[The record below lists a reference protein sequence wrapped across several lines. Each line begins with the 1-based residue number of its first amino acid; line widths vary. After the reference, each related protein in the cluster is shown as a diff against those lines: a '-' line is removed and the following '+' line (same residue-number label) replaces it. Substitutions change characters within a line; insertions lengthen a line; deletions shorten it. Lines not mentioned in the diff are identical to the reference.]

1 MKYETHNFKEVRFE
15 LTIPKELNLQ
25 FNGLTNSPILY
36 FFRLEKT

>member
-25 FNGLTNSPILY
+25 FNGLTIHP
-36 FFRLEKT
+36 FFIFLG